1 MITWLEDTHSG
12 FGPPQVAFS
21 VGKWVGSAVVRNRVR
36 RRLRAIMADFAG
48 DLSPGCYLVGAGSKS
63 GEAKFDDIRG
73 NIWKALQNLGA
84 IPAGP
89 KPHPHGLKN

>member
-1 MITWLEDTHSG
+1 
-12 FGPPQVAFS
+12 
-21 VGKWVGSAVVRNRVR
+21 
-36 RRLRAIMADFAG
+36 MADFAG

-84 IPAGP
+84 IQAGP